1 METNLQKS
9 KARLNNFYRQ
19 LLTYVAVMLFLVFI
33 NYMRTPDY
41 WWIIWPAAAWGL
53 GLAIQAIN
61 IFFPSSEEDE

>member
-1 METNLQKS
+1 METNLQKCNS
-9 KARLNNFYRQ
+9 RLNNFYRQ

-33 NYMRTPDY
+33 NYIRTPNY
-41 WWIIWPAAAWGL
+41 WWVIWPATAWGL